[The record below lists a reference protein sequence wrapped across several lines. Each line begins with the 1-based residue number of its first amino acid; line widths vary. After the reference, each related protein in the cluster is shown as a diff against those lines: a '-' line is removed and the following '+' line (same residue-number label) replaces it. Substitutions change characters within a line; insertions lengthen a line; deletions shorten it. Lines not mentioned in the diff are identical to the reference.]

1 MANVSI
7 TKCHTISDF
16 KDYVDLADITYPKT
30 FLKSIIKT
38 DSGTLIVNSTSL
50 PNKYYDFIL
59 RSTRTTTLTDD
70 QMRRYRYNP
79 KLLCF
84 DLYGTVEL
92 WGLLLKVNNM
102 TSATEFT
109 KSKIKIFTSE
119 IFSVLNDIFVL
130 EDHNI
135 TENKEMLKEVY

>member
-16 KDYVDLADITYPKT
+16 KDYVDLADISYPKT
-30 FLKSIIKT
+30 FLKSVVNT
-38 DSGTLIVNSTSL
+38 ESGNLIVNSTSL

-59 RSTRTTTLTDD
+59 SATRTTVLTDEE
-70 QMRRYRYNP
+70 MRRYKFNP

-102 TSATEFT
+102 TSVTEFT
-109 KSKIKIFTSE
+109 KPKIKTFTSQ
-119 IFSVLNDIFVL
+119 IFSILNEIFVL

-135 TENKEMLKEVY
+135 VENKERLKNIE